1 MTALKDRSAPGV
13 RITLLPDEK
22 AAAGTP
28 VDLADRIL
36 GFTYEDSERKADK
49 VSIVLDNFDLSLFE
63 SQALAGGSILE
74 VSWGYPG
81 CMAPPRR
88 VVVKKLKGFT
98 TLTVEAQALSSLMN
112 RKARTRRWENVTRA
126 AVAKK
131 IAAEY
136 GYSGSFADIEDTGEV
151 FEVINQSAETDAR
164 LLKRLAAREE
174 FEFFVDHTGL
184 HFHERRL
191 GAAPTHVLTW
201 YADPGRGDV
210 LSVNVESDLGR
221 RAGKVAVKGRDPKSK
236 TTIQATAT
244 SSTVKR
250 STLGEVVE
258 VVDPESGS
266 TSLQTRNAT
275 ESVHASPVSTA
286 KRATREADA
295 RFRRAEGA
303 SVKLSLQVVGD
314 PTLAAKSVVEVRGIS
329 SLLSGK
335 YYAREVKHIISSSGY
350 TCELKLTRDGVGRRA
365 RAQAKQQGGAPNTS
379 NPKAGSG
386 ALTQVEVVDRE
397 TGKTRIQFR
406 SSGQQPGA
414 GDPEA
419 KAAR

>member
-1 MTALKDRSAPGV
+1 V

-22 AAAGTP
+22 AASGTP
-28 VDLADRIL
+28 VDLAGRIL

-63 SQALAGGSILE
+63 SKALVGGAVLE

-81 CMAPPRR
+81 CMAPARR

-98 TLTVEAQALSSLMN
+98 TLTVEGQALSSLMN
-112 RKARTRRWENVTRA
+112 RKAKTRRWENVTRA

-136 GYSGSFADIEDTGEV
+136 GYSGSFVDIDDTGEV

-174 FEFFVDHTGL
+174 FEFFVDHTGF
-184 HFHERRL
+184 HFHERRQNM
-191 GAAPTHVLTW
+191 APTHVLTW

-210 LSVNVESDLGR
+210 LSVNVESDLTR
-221 RAGKVAVKGRDPKSK
+221 RAGKVAVKGRDPKAK
-236 TTIQATAT
+236 TTLNSSAT

-258 VVDPESGS
+258 VVDPESGA

-275 ESVHASPVSTA
+275 ESVHTTSGSTQ
-286 KRATREADA
+286 KRVKREASA
-295 RFRRAEGA
+295 RFRRAERA
-303 SVKLSLQVVGD
+303 SVKLSLKVVGD
-314 PTLAAKSVVEVRGIS
+314 PTLAAKGVVEVRGIS

-335 YYAREVKHIISSSGY
+335 YYVRDIKHIISTSGY
-350 TCELKLTRDGVGRRA
+350 TCDLKASRDGVGRRA
-365 RAQAKQQGGAPNTS
+365 RTKAKKQGGAPNTS
-379 NPKAGSG
+379 RAKKNNG
-386 ALTQVEVVDRE
+386 ALTQVEVVDSE
-397 TGKTRIQFR
+397 TGKTHIEYR

-419 KAAR
+419 KATR